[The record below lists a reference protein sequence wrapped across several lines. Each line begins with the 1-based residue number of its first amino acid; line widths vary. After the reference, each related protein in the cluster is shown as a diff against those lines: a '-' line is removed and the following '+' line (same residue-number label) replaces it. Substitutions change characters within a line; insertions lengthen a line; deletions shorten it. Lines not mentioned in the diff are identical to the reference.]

1 MSKKNRNLPRPG
13 GGGGGRGLSM
23 PGGMGGMMGGGGGG
37 MGNLLAQAQKIQQEM
52 EKEQAALSTVEVTGS
67 AGGGAVTVVATGGQ
81 EIKAI
86 TIKPEVVSSDD
97 VEMLQDLVL
106 LAVNEALQKAK
117 ALGEEKMGALTG
129 GLGLPPGLGV

>member
-1 MSKKNRNLPRPG
+1 MSKKNRNLPRPA
-13 GGGGGRGLSM
+13 GGGGRGMGM
-23 PGGMGGMMGGGGGG
+23 PGGMGGMMGGGGG

-67 AGGGAVTVVATGGQ
+67 AGGGAVTVIATGGQ
-81 EIKAI
+81 EIKSI
-86 TIKPEVVSSDD
+86 TIKPEVVSVDD

-106 LAVNEALQKAK
+106 AAVNDALQKGK

-129 GLGLPPGLGV
+129 GLGLPPGLGF